1 MHGTMTPVWALR
13 GEEENSTVEAKLEH
27 HHPELGLVVTDLSGE
42 QVVTYHPPTMR
53 PGVSNLPFI
62 GKELLVILNFIFL
75 RPQRQKLRTT
85 S

>member
-27 HHPELGLVVTDLSGE
+27 HHPELGLVVTDLSGK
-42 QVVTYHPPTMR
+42 QVATYYPPTMR
-53 PGVSNLPFI
+53 PWGQQPPFY
-62 GKELLVILNFIFL
+62 
-75 RPQRQKLRTT
+75 RQRVAGHTQFFYFSGRKGR